1 MDGCCGDCR
10 ALGAGFG
17 GIVGFW
23 WGIGQLE
30 VFMGL
35 GCNRRRVF
43 AKFVGSLL
51 WVEFVVLYGHIV
63 TD

>member
-1 MDGCCGDCR
+1 MDVCCGDCR
-10 ALGAGFG
+10 ALGAGFLG
-17 GIVGFW
+17 VVGFGG
-23 WGIGQLE
+23 GIGQLE